1 MHDFRWPALI
11 TLATV
16 VLHFMLSWNVGRA
29 RGKYGIKAPAVSG
42 NADFERVYRVQMNTI
57 ETTLMFL
64 PALWLFAAFVSG
76 LWSAALGAVWIVARV
91 WYAFAYTQDAARR
104 GPAFGLSMF
113 VVVVLALGAAWGV
126 SKDFM

>member
-16 VLHFMLSWNVGRA
+16 VLHFVLAWNVGRA
-29 RGKYGIKAPAVSG
+29 RGKYGIHAPAISG
-42 NADFERVYRVQMNTI
+42 NVDFERVFRVHMNTI

-76 LWSAALGAVWIVARV
+76 LWSAALGAVWVAARV
-91 WYAFAYTQDAARR
+91 WYAIAYQQSAAKR
-104 GPAFGLSMF
+104 GPAFGISMLVF
-113 VVVVLALGAAWGV
+113 VVLTLGAAWGV
-126 SKDFM
+126 I